1 MWCKKDSKTWTWNKF
16 VDKKKSKSEAQSKEF
31 ICGLYDGANT
41 KAEVKR
47 NVTMRKIGNFVLEI
61 LL

>member
-1 MWCKKDSKTWTWNKF
+1 MWCKEDSKTWTWNKF
-16 VDKKKSKSEAQSKEF
+16 VDEKNSKSEAQSKEF
-31 ICGLYDGANT
+31 IRGLYDGANT

-47 NVTMRKIGNFVLEI
+47 KKIGNFVLEI